1 MIGILGES
9 MELAAQWLAKYK
21 HIGPYRWVLP
31 LETFFGITLCAG
43 LAMGFLG
50 SHRAKQIAGGQ
61 TTTLQ
66 QAVRQAEQ
74 AAAQANERA
83 AANELT
89 AKRLELQ
96 SVSIRKQLLDLQA
109 RASGRTIS
117 VEQETNL
124 INRLK
129 PFTQTNALQQARFMV
144 DFDGQNPECLH
155 YAKRMADVLFAC
167 GFKVQSVPS
176 LRLASKTGIGLLFEV
191 RDGLNPPAH
200 AREIT
205 KAFSELNLPVIVIG
219 NTSVAPGVLHILI
232 MARSDG

>member
-117 VEQETNL
+117 VEQATNL
-124 INRLK
+124 INRSPKPTLCSKPGSWWILTGKIPSVSTMRSEWQTFCLPAVLK
-129 PFTQTNALQQARFMV
+129 FKASR
-144 DFDGQNPECLH
+144 
-155 YAKRMADVLFAC
+155 RC
-167 GFKVQSVPS
+167 GLLP
-176 LRLASKTGIGLLFEV
+176 RLASDCYSKS
-191 RDGLNPPAH
+191 A
-200 AREIT
+200 
-205 KAFSELNLPVIVIG
+205 
-219 NTSVAPGVLHILI
+219 
-232 MARSDG
+232 MA